1 MSTTAGTGTATR
13 SRPNGYL
20 TAAAGLAAVLVGA
33 FLLLVPGVTVVVTV
47 ALLAGYLV
55 ISGAVKVFSAVRH
68 RDIGWMWDIAGA
80 VLSIA
85 VGVIVLA
92 NALWSSIVALELL
105 FVALAFAAL
114 VAGAFQLYRAFRDR
128 SWGHALLG
136 VAEIAIGVLLF
147 LHPVFGLQ
155 AMVSLFGIAAIV
167 AGLGWLIAAFQR
179 A

>member
-1 MSTTAGTGTATR
+1 MAGTDIATG
-13 SRPNGYL
+13 SRQSGYL
-20 TAAAGLAAVLVGA
+20 TAAAGIAAVIVGG
-33 FLLLVPGVTVVVTV
+33 FLLLVPGITVVVAIAV
-47 ALLAGYLV
+47 VAGYLV
-55 ISGAVKVFSAVRH
+55 ISGVVKVFGAVRH

-80 VLSIA
+80 VLAIA
-85 VGVIVLA
+85 VGVIVLF

-105 FVALAFAAL
+105 FVALAFAAV

-147 LHPVFGLQ
+147 LHPVFGMQ